1 MHQNYDLIL
10 KGGRVIDPA
19 AGLDGI
25 RDLAV
30 KAGRIVAIETHL
42 DPSLAIEV
50 IDVRQKLVI
59 PGMIDPHAHVFRFIT
74 GVLGMDADWVGVQSG
89 VTTLVEQGGVSAATL
104 PGFVEYVV
112 KAKTNRVHAF
122 LAPYAAGG
130 VGGFSYPDQFTP
142 GTIDIEATLKAFEA
156 HSQVTKGMKFW
167 AEQASLLKFGDA
179 SIRKVRTIVDA
190 AQVPMYVHMGELWRL
205 PAEVH
210 AQFPAERVMETIL
223 PFMRAGDVFA
233 HAYTDRLGGFFN
245 ADGSVRSLVRQA
257 IASGIH
263 IDLGYGAATNF
274 NLVRQGLEQDFLPQT
289 LGADIHAYN
298 TAIKDPHIDTGG
310 RGRFNGHPGVAAG
323 MNLLMAFGVP
333 LEQVIPMATCNPA
346 RIFLRE
352 QDGVGT
358 LAIGAAAD
366 ITVLDDL
373 RGRWRLTDTSD
384 DEVITERLVHPSFC
398 LRNGQ
403 YHAANSTLLSLPE
416 EVE

>member
-1 MHQNYDLIL
+1 MHKNYDLIL

-19 AGLDGI
+19 TGLDGI
-25 RDLAV
+25 HDLAV
-30 KAGRIVAIETHL
+30 TAGRIVAIEANL
-42 DPSLAIEV
+42 PPSHATEV

-59 PGMIDPHAHVFRFIT
+59 PGMIDPHAHVFRYIT
-74 GVLGMDADWVGVQSG
+74 GVLGMDANWVGVQSG

-112 KAKTNRVHAF
+112 KAKANRVHAF

-142 GTIDIEATLKAFEA
+142 GTIDVEATLKAFET
-156 HSQVTKGMKFW
+156 SPQVAKGMKFW

-179 SIRKVRTIVDA
+179 SIRKVRTIVDQA
-190 AQVPMYVHMGELWRL
+190 KVPMYVHMGELWRL

-210 AQFPAERVMETIL
+210 AQFPSERVLETVL
-223 PFMRAGDVFA
+223 PFMRAGDIFA

-274 NLVRQGLEQDFLPQT
+274 KLVRQGLEQDFLPQT

-333 LEQVIPMATCNPA
+333 LERVIPMATSNPA

-358 LAIGAAAD
+358 LKIGAVAD

-384 DEVITERLVHPSFC
+384 DQVLTERLLHPSFC
-398 LRNGQ
+398 LKDGL
-403 YHAANSTLLSLPE
+403 YHVADSALLSLPE
-416 EVE
+416 EV